1 MGLILS
7 LSGLIAT
14 WMYSPGLSQTL
25 QEQVQLAES
34 VMDTTAQ
41 GLEVASQTLESTRLT
56 LQTLDET
63 VQTFS
68 QAITDTVPLLD
79 TIGAVVGEDLPKTIA
94 STQTSL
100 NTAQQSARVID
111 GILRTLTAIPFFPGD
126 PYQPQVPLHVALSEV
141 SRSLNGLPESFRAMQ
156 DNLTQSSANLATAQ
170 ADIQRVRGEV
180 VQVKSSLKQAQQIL
194 SQYRETAL
202 TLRNQLESLRLA
214 IPVTTRWASLFLS
227 LFWLWLAMAQLGLLT
242 QGLELSHRQAPQA
255 QE

>member
-1 MGLILS
+1 
-7 LSGLIAT
+7 
-14 WMYSPGLSQTL
+14 MYSPGLSQTL